1 MGGDKVA
8 EFRELRKRLE
18 AEKEQ
23 LLQKLAEAQTSQQI
37 AERRGGGSLGKRGEE
52 ASEVLELEKRLSLEQ
67 RLRKS
72 LEEIEHALQKYE
84 AGTYGLCDVC
94 GKPIEPARL
103 EALPQANLCL
113 KCKADQKR
121 DAR

>member
-1 MGGDKVA
+1 MA
-8 EFRELRKRLE
+8 EFSELRKRLE

-23 LLQKLAEAQTSQQI
+23 LSQKLAEAQTSQQI
-37 AERRGGGSLGKRGEE
+37 TERRGGGSLGKRGEE

-72 LEEIEHALQKYE
+72 LDEIEHALEKYE

-94 GKPIEPARL
+94 GKLIEPARL

-113 KCKADQKR
+113 KCKADQKK

>member
-1 MGGDKVA
+1 MA
-8 EFRELRKRLE
+8 EFSALRKQLK
-18 AEKEQ
+18 AERKH
-23 LLQKLAEAQTSQQI
+23 LLQKLAEAQTSPQI
-37 AERRGGGSLGKRGEE
+37 SERRAGGSFGKRGEE
-52 ASEVLELEKRLSLEQ
+52 ASQVLELEKRLNLDK

-72 LEEIEHALQKYE
+72 LDEVDHALQKYE

-94 GKPIEPARL
+94 GKPIERARL

-113 KCKADQKR
+113 KCKADQKK

>member
-1 MGGDKVA
+1 VGKVA
-8 EFRELRKRLE
+8 EFSELRKRLE

-37 AERRGGGSLGKRGEE
+37 TERRGGGSLGKRGEE
-52 ASEVLELEKRLSLEQ
+52 ASEVWELEKRLSLEQ